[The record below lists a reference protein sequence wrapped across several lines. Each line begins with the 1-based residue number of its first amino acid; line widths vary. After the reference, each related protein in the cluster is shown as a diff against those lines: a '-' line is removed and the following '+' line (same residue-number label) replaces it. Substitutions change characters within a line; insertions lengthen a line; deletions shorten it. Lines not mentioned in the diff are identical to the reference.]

1 MVAANMITAYFW
13 HVILNDIAEKSK
25 SYILNEDNNN
35 NILINIA
42 LRLWAG
48 CMDATKSIA
57 FETMDGANTPLMRE
71 RSFFQIDLFFQI

>member
-1 MVAANMITAYFW
+1 M
-13 HVILNDIAEKSK
+13 ILNDIAEKSK
-25 SYILNEDNNN
+25 SYILNEDNNNN

-57 FETMDGANTPLMRE
+57 FETMDGANTLMRE

>member
-1 MVAANMITAYFW
+1 
-13 HVILNDIAEKSK
+13 VILNDIAEKSK

-35 NILINIA
+35 NNNILINIA

-48 CMDATKSIA
+48 CMQR
-57 FETMDGANTPLMRE
+57 NLLPLMRE